1 MTTQSRPLWRESG
14 LRPRRLPAQ
23 YESIAQSSP
32 AGALALAPN
41 RTRLFVFLI
50 VLASSSEALAQA
62 AGAGAAGAEAPAKV
76 ELPAEHVPKVTLD
89 REPKA
94 NVVTGD
100 VVHVR
105 IRADAP
111 EGDDVTV
118 PEQSFAPFEL
128 AARRAHP
135 EPEKNGRR
143 TFVFELDLLALE
155 PGQHVL
161 SAITLRVVTKGGV
174 VGETTAPAL
183 PIEVKSLLANEP
195 NAQPKPATKPVV
207 VMQDDYTWLY
217 VGGGLLGAAL
227 IALLTWFV
235 MRWLARRP
243 KVVPPPPPPRPPWEI
258 AASRLADLRR
268 RKQRMIEE
276 GKAAQFVD
284 EVSDVVRQYLG
295 GLFGFDGLETTTDE
309 MVLLLR
315 DRNAKVGLM
324 QEVGAYLR
332 RCDLVKFAKVEPDQD
347 EADLVFAKA
356 QDIVQFSMPVER
368 VGQAPLDQAAEAPPP
383 PAPPTGDAP

>member
-1 MTTQSRPLWRESG
+1 MSSRRAALMTLVLLCAPG
-14 LRPRRLPAQ
+14 LA
-23 YESIAQSSP
+23 IAQAP
-32 AGALALAPN
+32 AGAA
-41 RTRLFVFLI
+41 
-50 VLASSSEALAQA
+50 A
-62 AGAGAAGAEAPAKV
+62 AGAPAEPEAKV
-76 ELPAEHVPKVTLD
+76 ELPVEHVPKVTLE
-89 REPKA
+89 REPKSDVA
-94 NVVTGD
+94 TGD
-100 VVHVR
+100 IVHVR

-128 AARRAHP
+128 AARRARV

-155 PGQHVL
+155 PGPHTL
-161 SAITLRVVTKGGV
+161 SAITLRVVTKDGL
-174 VGETTAPAL
+174 VGETTAPPLA
-183 PIEVKSLLANEP
+183 IDVKSLLANEP

-217 VGGGLLGAAL
+217 VGGGLLAAAL
-227 IALLTWFV
+227 IALLTWLV

-243 KVVPPPPPPRPPWEI
+243 KAVPPPPPPKPPWEI
-258 AASRLADLRR
+258 AVARLADLRR
-268 RKQRMIEE
+268 RKQRMIED
-276 GKAAQFVD
+276 GQAAQFVD

-315 DRNAKVGLM
+315 ERNAKVGLL

-356 QDIVQFSMPVER
+356 QDIVQFSMPVDVPGSRSPEPA
-368 VGQAPLDQAAEAPPP
+368 VDADGAPPE
-383 PAPPTGDAP
+383 AGGAA